1 MTRHAREAISLA
13 VATAIGETA
22 LQLLMTTDWSQVGR
36 LAFSFVFL
44 LGPPLFL
51 AVLAWRRRNHPARS
65 RLLFGTAAAVAV
77 GGLCVMG
84 FDFYRFST
92 DAQFRKSPGMNGLLV
107 PLGQW
112 AVILVVWLYLVVQEG
127 REKRA
132 AEKAGKV
139 EKPAQPVQVQSGTK
153 TTNPTQSA

>member
-22 LQLLMTTDWSQVGR
+22 LQIFMTTDWSQVGR
-36 LAFSFVFL
+36 SAFGFVFL
-44 LGPPLFL
+44 IGPPLFL
-51 AVLAWRRRNHPARS
+51 ALVAWRRQNHPVRS
-65 RLLFGTAAAVAV
+65 RLLFGTAALVAV

-112 AVILVVWLYLVVQEG
+112 AVIVAVWLYLVVQEG

-132 AEKAGKV
+132 EEKAGK
-139 EKPAQPVQVQSGTK
+139 PAQAAGAPSGTNAR
-153 TTNPTQSA
+153 NPTQSA